1 MRLFEN
7 DRKAEA
13 VEKICN
19 DFNLFIKYFK
29 EIKPL
34 LEEEADFGDDLWDF
48 AKKNDMLG
56 VYIFD
61 LTLDVIENNDKN
73 NKPLANGD
81 FHCYFSISKNEPWP
95 EIATFYDQKGLY
107 KNLNNYSFSCEI
119 WEKDLSRIS
128 DKVLKVL
135 D

>member
-1 MRLFEN
+1 MRLYEN
-7 DRKAEA
+7 DEKAEA

-34 LEEEADFGDDLWDF
+34 LEEEAYFGDDLWDF
-48 AKKNDMLG
+48 VKEENWLAG
-56 VYIFD
+56 CVFD
-61 LTLDVIENNDKN
+61 TALDAIDNNDKN

-81 FHCYFSISKNEPWP
+81 FHCYFSISKNEPYP
-95 EIATFYDQKGLY
+95 EIATFYDQKSLY

>member
-1 MRLFEN
+1 MKLFEN
-7 DRKAEA
+7 DRKVEA

-19 DFNLFIKYFK
+19 DLNLFIKYFK

-48 AKKNDMLG
+48 AKKNNMLND
-56 VYIFD
+56 YFFEFIFD
-61 LTLDVIENNDKN
+61 AIKDDNRN
-73 NKPLANGD
+73 NKPLVNGD
-81 FHCYFSISKNEPWP
+81 FHCYFSISKNEPFP